1 MLVAL
6 ALALTQGLY
15 GPAQTPAYKI
25 ERKLLDLDGLPI
37 AVTWP
42 VGAKG
47 KLPVVVWSHGM
58 YGSRNNYRPLVDALA
73 GDGFAVIQPTHGDS
87 IELMTPEQRR
97 KLLASPNLD
106 NTQSWDER
114 PGEVSKCID
123 ALPRLPKLAG
133 CPPLDPD
140 RIGIGGHSF
149 GAWTTQV
156 LAGMELSALNR
167 TWSRAEPRA
176 KAFVVLSGS
185 GPGAGIKAAGLAKM
199 RGPML
204 MITGTNDK
212 ARSGDTGEW
221 RKQAFELASPG
232 NKWLVWIDGATHMF
246 GGIAGAQSG
255 YALQFVRRAGTTAD
269 TNPRHKDVTLSAIVS
284 FFDAHVRGLDPART
298 YWTSKTLERAGGVTI
313 SAK

>member
-6 ALALTQGLY
+6 AIALSQGLY

-25 ERKLLDLDGLPI
+25 GRKLLDLDGLPI
-37 AVTWP
+37 AITWP
-42 VGAKG
+42 AGAKG

-97 KLLASPNLD
+97 KLLASPNLN

-114 PGEVSKCID
+114 PGQVSACID
-123 ALPRLPKLAG
+123 SLARIAKMAG
-133 CPPLDPD
+133 SPPLDSE
-140 RIGIGGHSF
+140 RVGVGGHSF

-156 LAGMELSALNR
+156 LAGMELSTPLK
-167 TWSRAEPRA
+167 TWTAAEPRA
-176 KAFVVLSGS
+176 KAFVVLAGS
-185 GPGAGIKAAGLAKM
+185 GPGGGIKPEGLRKM

-212 ARSGDTGEW
+212 ARTGDSGDW

-232 NKWLVWIDGATHMF
+232 NKWLVWIDGATHAF
-246 GGIAGAQSG
+246 GGISG
-255 YALQFVRRAGTTAD
+255 ERTELVRQFMRRAGTTAD
-269 TNPRHKDVTLSAIVS
+269 ANKGHLDVTISAIVS
-284 FFDAHVRGLDPART
+284 FFDAHVRGIEAARG
-298 YWTSKTLERAGGVTI
+298 YWSAKALERAGGVTI